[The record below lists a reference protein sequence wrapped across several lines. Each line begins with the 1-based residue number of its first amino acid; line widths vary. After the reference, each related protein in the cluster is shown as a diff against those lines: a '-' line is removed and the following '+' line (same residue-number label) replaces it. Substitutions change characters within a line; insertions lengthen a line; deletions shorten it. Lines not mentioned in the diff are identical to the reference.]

1 MIPKDLVNAIK
12 VFEKHG
18 FNIANV
24 KKAVLEKAQKQLD
37 GISKKKEKPKP
48 VIKSVEKKTDEQLI
62 AEHIQSN
69 GVTKERKGPAKYWD
83 GVKWCD
89 YNNDILGKKEI
100 ASRVKLPFTDL
111 TVNIVLIMIG
121 QDWLSCRQIT
131 EAHFGKENFNN
142 TLDKEGRIEI
152 YKLED
157 RKFIDKSIEHSNRH
171 YYKLNKLGLEFI
183 NRKTGGR

>member
-111 TVNIVLIMIG
+111 TINIVLILID
-121 QDWLSCRQIT
+121 QEWLSCRQIT
-131 EAHFGKENFNN
+131 EFHYGKENFNN
-142 TLDKEGRIEI
+142 SLDKEVRIEI

-157 RKFIDKSIEHSNRH
+157 RKFIDKKIEGINRH